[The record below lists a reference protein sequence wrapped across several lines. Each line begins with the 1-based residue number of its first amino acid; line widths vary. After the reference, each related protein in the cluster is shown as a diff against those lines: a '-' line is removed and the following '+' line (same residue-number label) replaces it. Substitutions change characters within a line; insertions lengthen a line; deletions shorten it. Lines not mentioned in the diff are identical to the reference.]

1 MKMIFKALLPA
12 DLHPPMEQSKEV
24 PVSRLLNQLPNQT
37 SSYMLK
43 IWKQNISNL
52 GSCKE
57 SKSVL
62 VKNSVQDFPGGP
74 VGGNPSAN
82 VGNTGPGRF
91 RLPLSSSTC
100 ELPLLKSVGSRASK
114 PQRLRP
120 HAAPPEARAPR
131 ACAPSKRSAIK
142 GLCATARVTP
152 ALQNQRK
159 PSSPAMRTQCNHKKK
174 RKKEKIR
181 FHLFLQQISTEHASV
196 PNPGD
201 IVERADQAHALAKL
215 LSWLQRQ
222 TIRPQI
228 RALQSGAEVDAEGT
242 PSRWRDG
249 EG

>member
-74 VGGNPSAN
+74 VGGNPPAN
-82 VGNTGPGRF
+82 VGNTGPGRS

-114 PQRLRP
+114 PQRPRP

-142 GLCATARVTP
+142 GLCATVRVTP

-174 RKKEKIR
+174 KKERKKKSGFTYSFSR
-181 FHLFLQQISTEHASV
+181 YQ
-196 PNPGD
+196 
-201 IVERADQAHALAKL
+201 
-215 LSWLQRQ
+215 LSMPVFPTLG
-222 TIRPQI
+222 I
-228 RALQSGAEVDAEGT
+228 
-242 PSRWRDG
+242 
-249 EG
+249 